1 MRNLIRK
8 IFSRKSKN
16 NTPSENREFTGEFS
30 YLNDIPNLDI
40 IGTINLSD
48 IIGSTITDI
57 KQEFSFNKI
66 DNWMD
71 YSMTFI
77 TLNDDL
83 VITFPVTGSSS
94 TSIVRTSGKSKK
106 IDKQCTP
113 RIIGQQ
119 INDFYFYYFESNPD
133 SSQPSYMLLS
143 NGIAIS
149 DDPIGIHGTGNAG
162 LHLYSKEEFE
172 QIIDDKEA
180 DIRSFLKTIDK

>member
-1 MRNLIRK
+1 M
-8 IFSRKSKN
+8 
-16 NTPSENREFTGEFS
+16 PSENQEFTGEFS
-30 YLNDIPNLDI
+30 YLNDIPKLDI

-71 YSMTFI
+71 YSRTFI

-83 VITFPVTGSSS
+83 VITLPVAGSSS
-94 TSIVRTSGKSKK
+94 TSIVRTSSKSKK
-106 IDKQCTP
+106 IGKQYAT
-113 RIIGQQ
+113 RIISQQ
-119 INDFYFYYFESNPD
+119 INDFYFYYFENNPD
-133 SSQPSYMLLS
+133 SSQPSYLLLS
-143 NGIAIS
+143 NGFAIS
-149 DDPIGIHGTGNAG
+149 EDSIGIHGTGNAD

-172 QIIDDKEA
+172 QILDDKEA